1 MAAQQERIAR
11 SLKRLGFQ
19 LVKDR
24 GGFKITDN
32 TGRLAPGSSAAMSLS
47 AITAWIAEHVKPR
60 SAS

>member
-1 MAAQQERIAR
+1 MSAQQERIAR

-24 GGFKITDN
+24 GGFKITDKAGN
-32 TGRLAPGSSAAMSLS
+32 PAPGSSAAMSLS

-60 SAS
+60 